1 MLNTVVTTRREE
13 TKTEKEKAT
22 GNDDE
27 PTGLTVKP
35 VLMLLLMGS
44 VLMVGIQHNQ
54 WKRG

>member
-1 MLNTVVTTRREE
+1 MLKTVVTTRREE

-27 PTGLTVKP
+27 PTDLTVKP